1 MRHLAYMGIPAWR
14 QRQIK
19 WFGLRCRDA
28 GKDVIILHDQRSVDL
43 PGQQQVLWHAMFKA
57 FKQWQACPV
66 QMTREEFG
74 ALSADTEVYY
84 LSDCPSQFQT
94 AARVSM
100 MPTLNSMVEDSS
112 KKAILWHAIKHTFTH
127 N

>member
-14 QRQIK
+14 QRQIQ

-28 GKDVIILHDQRSVDL
+28 GQDMIVLHDQRSIDL
-43 PGQQQVLWHAMFKA
+43 SDEQQVLWHAMFKA

-66 QMTREEFG
+66 QMTREDVST
-74 ALSADTEVYY
+74 LSADAVIYY
-84 LSDCPSQFQT
+84 LSDHPLPFQT

-112 KKAILWHAIKHTFTH
+112 KKAILWHAIKHTFAH